1 MDSQSNFSLPFFSHI
16 TFDDPWLLVLLLLI
30 PALIVWYIASG
41 KRKKPEMKISS
52 LLPFKKQNKSAVVR
66 LLHVPF
72 ILRCLTLAVVIV
84 ALARPQ
90 SSLSMQE
97 MTAEGI
103 DIMLTMDLSSS
114 MLAQDLKPNRLE
126 AAKNVAIDFIDGR
139 PSDRIGLVVFS
150 GEAFSQCPLT
160 IDHSILKT
168 LISVSEPG
176 FLPDG
181 TAIGL
186 GLASAVNRLKESKAT
201 SKVVIL
207 ITDGENNAG
216 GISPLMAA
224 DIAQLYGI
232 RVYTIG
238 AGTRG
243 MAYSPAYP
251 FPNGG
256 YGFDYIEVKIDEP
269 LLKQISSMT
278 GGQYFRA
285 TNNEALKDIYKKID
299 ELEKTRFD
307 ASEFRRKKEEFW
319 PWLLVAVCL
328 LCLEWLLRNTLMRS
342 IP

>member
-1 MDSQSNFSLPFFSHI
+1 
-16 TFDDPWLLVLLLLI
+16 
-30 PALIVWYIASG
+30 
-41 KRKKPEMKISS
+41 
-52 LLPFKKQNKSAVVR
+52 
-66 LLHVPF
+66 
-72 ILRCLTLAVVIV
+72 
-84 ALARPQ
+84 
-90 SSLSMQE
+90 
-97 MTAEGI
+97 
-103 DIMLTMDLSSS
+103 MLTMDLSSS

-126 AAKNVAIDFIDGR
+126 AAKSVAIDFIDGR

-150 GEAFSQCPLT
+150 GEAFTQCPLT

-216 GISPLMAA
+216 SVSPLMAA
-224 DIAQLYGI
+224 DIAQLYGV

-256 YGFDYIEVKIDEP
+256 YGFDYIQVKIDEP

-285 TNNEALKDIYKKID
+285 TNNEALKEIYVKID

-307 ASEFRRKKEEFW
+307 ASEFRRKNEEFW
-319 PWLLVAVCL
+319 PLLLVAVGL
-328 LCLEWLLRNTLMRS
+328 VCLEWLLRNTLMRS